1 MKKIKFTNSVII
13 VANGAFPKSG
23 IPKDILD
30 KSKTIIACDGAANT
44 LDENNYRIDAII
56 GDLDSIRSDIK
67 DKYDDIIYQYPDQS
81 ENDLRKAI
89 EFLISNNVKEAS
101 IIGATGKREDH
112 TIGNIFS
119 LSKFCSKIN
128 LKIFTETGCFICINK
143 DTEFK
148 SFKGQQVSLF
158 TLNDKTKISTK
169 GLKYNFNKNSISSI
183 YKGTLNESKGDAFQL
198 NISHGS
204 LLIFQTYE

>member
-1 MKKIKFTNSVII
+1 MKKIKFTNSVTI

-23 IPKDILD
+23 IPKNILD

-89 EFLISNNVKEAS
+89 EFLISNNIKEAS

-158 TLNDKTKISTK
+158 TLNDRTKISTK
-169 GLKYNFNKNSISSI
+169 GLKYNFNKNTISTI
-183 YKGTLNESKGDAFQL
+183 FYGTLNESVCETFHVEINNECA
-198 NISHGS
+198 I
-204 LLIFQTYE
+204 IFLCF

>member
-1 MKKIKFTNSVII
+1 MKKIKFTNSVTI

-23 IPKDILD
+23 IPKNILD

-56 GDLDSIRSDIK
+56 GDLDSIRPDIK
-67 DKYDDIIYQYPDQS
+67 DKYDDIIYQYPDQT

-89 EFLISNNVKEAS
+89 EFLISNNIKEAS

-112 TIGNIFS
+112 AIGNIFS

-158 TLNDKTKISTK
+158 TLNDRTNISTK
-169 GLKYNFNKNSISSI
+169 GLKYNFNSNTISTI
-183 YKGTLNESKGDAFQL
+183 FYGTLNES
-198 NISHGS
+198 ISETFYVKINNDCAI
-204 LLIFQTYE
+204 IFLCF

>member
-1 MKKIKFTNSVII
+1 MKKIKFTNSVTI

-30 KSKTIIACDGAANT
+30 KSQTIIACDGAANT

-56 GDLDSIRSDIK
+56 GDLDSIRPDIK

-89 EFLISNNVKEAS
+89 EFLISNNAKEAS

-158 TLNDKTKISTK
+158 TLNDRTKISTK
-169 GLKYNFNKNSISSI
+169 GLKYNFNINTISTLF
-183 YKGTLNESKGDAFQL
+183 YGTLNESNCETFHVKINNGCA
-198 NISHGS
+198 I
-204 LLIFQTYE
+204 IFLCF

>member
-169 GLKYNFNKNSISSI
+169 GLKYNFNKNSISTMF
-183 YKGTLNESKGDAFQL
+183 YGTLNESVCENFYVKINNECA
-198 NISHGS
+198 I
-204 LLIFQTYE
+204 IFLCF

>member
-1 MKKIKFTNSVII
+1 MKKIKFTNSVTI
-13 VANGAFPKSG
+13 VANGTFPKSG
-23 IPKDILD
+23 TPIDILD

-44 LDENNYRIDAII
+44 LNDNNYRIDAII
-56 GDLDSIRSDIK
+56 GDLDSIRPDIK
-67 DKYDDIIYQYPDQS
+67 DKYPNIIYQYPDQS

-128 LKIFTETGCFICINK
+128 LKIFTETGCFFCINK

-158 TLNDKTKISTK
+158 TLNDRTRISTK
-169 GLKYNFNKNSISSI
+169 GLKYNFNKNTISTI
-183 YKGTLNESKGDAFQL
+183 FYGALNESIGETFHVKINNECVILFL
-198 NISHGS
+198 C
-204 LLIFQTYE
+204 F

>member
-1 MKKIKFTNSVII
+1 MKKIKFTNSVTI

-158 TLNDKTKISTK
+158 TLNDRTKISTK
-169 GLKYNFNKNSISSI
+169 GLKYNFNKNYISTMF
-183 YKGTLNESKGDAFQL
+183 YGTLNESVCENFYVKINNECA
-198 NISHGS
+198 I
-204 LLIFQTYE
+204 IFLCF

>member
-1 MKKIKFTNSVII
+1 MKKIKFTNSVTI

-56 GDLDSIRSDIK
+56 GDLDSIRPDIK

-158 TLNDKTKISTK
+158 TLNDKTKITTK
-169 GLKYNFNKNSISSI
+169 GLKYNFNKNAISTI
-183 YKGTLNESKGDAFQL
+183 FYGTLNESVCEKFHVKINNECA
-198 NISHGS
+198 I
-204 LLIFQTYE
+204 IFLCFS

>member
-158 TLNDKTKISTK
+158 TLNDRTKISTK
-169 GLKYNFNKNSISSI
+169 GLKYNFNKNFISTMF
-183 YKGTLNESKGDAFQL
+183 YGTLNESVCENFYVKINNECA
-198 NISHGS
+198 I
-204 LLIFQTYE
+204 IFLCF